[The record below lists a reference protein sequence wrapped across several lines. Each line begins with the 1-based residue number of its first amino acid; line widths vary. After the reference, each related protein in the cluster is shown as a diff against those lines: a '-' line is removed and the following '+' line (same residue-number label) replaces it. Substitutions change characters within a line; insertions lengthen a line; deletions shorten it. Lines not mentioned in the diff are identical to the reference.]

1 MANLCLALLFLVPS
15 IAIAQSQNPC
25 YELVWSD
32 EFDGPTIDGTKWGFE
47 VNGRGGGNNE
57 LQYYTDRP
65 ENAQI
70 VNGKLQIIARAETY
84 TGPDGTRQYTS
95 ARMRTLNKGDWT
107 YGRIEAS
114 MKLPYGQGMWPAFWM
129 LPTNYVYGGW
139 PQSGEID
146 IMENVGFEPDVVHGT
161 IHYGPAW
168 PNNKST
174 GASVA
179 VPNAS
184 TQFHTYAIEW
194 EEDEI
199 RWYVDGS
206 LYSVRT
212 PADVAPDFYPFD
224 QDFHLLL
231 NVAVGGN
238 WPGSPDG
245 TTVFPQVMEVDYV
258 RVYKGL
264 NHYAIAGDQTVF
276 TGDTRTYTVGAIANA
291 TYSWTIPAGSTIT
304 SGQGT
309 NSITVNW
316 AGPSGNITCAVATG
330 CENTTYTRGITVAA
344 PLPTAVIFDDFDG
357 NTTVEYD
364 TALTTGNLTRGVPN
378 PAPGGVNPSANVG
391 QYARAGGSQYDVL
404 FLTSEHLGSATS
416 YVQGSKVIFMD
427 LYTDAP
433 VGTVVTLNLEDASTS
448 NVNPYPAGRHST
460 FTATTT
466 VQNGWET
473 LEFNFSTSPDAQGTN
488 VFAIDQLALLFNSN
502 SFTDNTYYF
511 DNFKVGSQPEAPVIS
526 TDIIEDFDGTSNWR
540 EAFIN
545 GVYTAPAANPAPD
558 ATNPSANVAQYVRNP
573 SEQYDVLIYD
583 SLTLVTDGG
592 LFTDGD
598 SRIMMELYTTAPV
611 GTPLQFN
618 LENSVVS
625 GANDYPNGR
634 HSVYQAVTT
643 VQNAWETITFDFAF
657 RPDVNATDN
666 TIDQLVFLFNSN
678 SNTDDTYYFDNV
690 RIINTSWSMVLSVAF
705 TSGLK

>member
-161 IHYGPAW
+161 IHSGPAG

-238 WPGSPDG
+238 WPGSPD
-245 TTVFPQVMEVDYV
+245 
-258 RVYKGL
+258 
-264 NHYAIAGDQTVF
+264 
-276 TGDTRTYTVGAIANA
+276 
-291 TYSWTIPAGSTIT
+291 
-304 SGQGT
+304 
-309 NSITVNW
+309 
-316 AGPSGNITCAVATG
+316 
-330 CENTTYTRGITVAA
+330 
-344 PLPTAVIFDDFDG
+344 
-357 NTTVEYD
+357 
-364 TALTTGNLTRGVPN
+364 VP
-378 PAPGGVNPSANVG
+378 
-391 QYARAGGSQYDVL
+391 RC
-404 FLTSEHLGSATS
+404 
-416 YVQGSKVIFMD
+416 
-427 LYTDAP
+427 
-433 VGTVVTLNLEDASTS
+433 
-448 NVNPYPAGRHST
+448 
-460 FTATTT
+460 
-466 VQNGWET
+466 
-473 LEFNFSTSPDAQGTN
+473 
-488 VFAIDQLALLFNSN
+488 
-502 SFTDNTYYF
+502 
-511 DNFKVGSQPEAPVIS
+511 
-526 TDIIEDFDGTSNWR
+526 
-540 EAFIN
+540 
-545 GVYTAPAANPAPD
+545 
-558 ATNPSANVAQYVRNP
+558 
-573 SEQYDVLIYD
+573 
-583 SLTLVTDGG
+583 
-592 LFTDGD
+592 
-598 SRIMMELYTTAPV
+598 
-611 GTPLQFN
+611 
-618 LENSVVS
+618 
-625 GANDYPNGR
+625 
-634 HSVYQAVTT
+634 
-643 VQNAWETITFDFAF
+643 F
-657 RPDVNATDN
+657 R
-666 TIDQLVFLFNSN
+666 
-678 SNTDDTYYFDNV
+678 
-690 RIINTSWSMVLSVAF
+690 
-705 TSGLK
+705 K